1 MGSRGAFADVNAG
14 DFTFVDGGQTFN
26 SIGKVDGV
34 KVLVRTDGYSVKAPE
49 YSHTAKRTYAVIQDG
64 KLKHLTFYDE
74 NHNQYVSIDLL
85 HEHGSK
91 RLKPHKHLYLDHT
104 DDGIPISDSELKL
117 INKIKRR
124 FNLQ

>member
-1 MGSRGAFADVNAG
+1 MGSRGAFVDVNAG
-14 DFTFVDGGQTFN
+14 DFTFVDSGQTFN
-26 SIGKVDGV
+26 SIGEVDGV
-34 KVLVRTDGYSVKAPE
+34 KVLVRTAGYSVKAPE
-49 YSHTAKRTYAVIQDG
+49 YSHTANRTYAVIQDG

-74 NHNQYVSIDLL
+74 NHNQYASIDLL

-104 DDGIPISDSELKL
+104 DDGIPINDSELKL